1 MAETLPGSTPY
12 GRRRAKPRRRHGVAR
27 TIGSVVLALAMV
39 AGLSVVFLYR
49 HLNDN
54 LTVLDPTGML
64 TNRPEKTRVAK
75 DVPSEPLNILVMGS
89 DTRDGEG
96 NGIDQFTGTG
106 ARSDTTILFHLSA
119 DRQSAYG
126 VSIPRDSLVDRPECT
141 KADGDVVPGADN
153 VMWNEAFSVGGPL
166 CTVQQFE
173 QITGVFVDHFV
184 VVDFNGFRDMVDAVG
199 GVEVCIPEPI
209 TDPEHGINI
218 PAGTSEISGYTAL
231 NYVRARYTIGDGSDI
246 GRIKRQQAFVAAMAG
261 KVVSGGVLGRLDRLV
276 PFLNAATK
284 SLTVD
289 PGMSNVIKIGQ
300 IGLGFAGIGLS
311 NIRFSTVPF
320 EYSTDPGEEGRVVW
334 TKDAATVW
342 RKVAA
347 DKALTKRLEDTVIS
361 AGDVPGVST
370 PSDSASPSASGD
382 PSASTSGSPSASGS
396 ASPSPDASSSA
407 DAERAQQLE
416 AAGLCA

>member
-12 GRRRAKPRRRHGVAR
+12 GRRRAKPRRRHSVAK
-27 TIGSVVLALAMV
+27 TIGSVVLALAMIG
-39 AGLSVVFLYR
+39 GLSAVFLYR

-54 LTVLDPTGML
+54 LTVLDPSGML
-64 TNRPEKTRVAK
+64 SNRPVKELAADK
-75 DVPSEPLNILVMGS
+75 PSEPLNVLVMGS

-96 NGIDQFTGTG
+96 NGIDPLTGMG

-119 DRQSAYG
+119 DRQNAYG

-141 KADGDVVPGADN
+141 KANGDVVPAADN
-153 VMWNEAFSVGGPL
+153 VMWNDAFSVGGPL

-173 QITGVFVDHFV
+173 QLTGVFVDHFV

-209 TDPEHGINI
+209 VDPEHGINI

-246 GRIKRQQAFVAAMAG
+246 GRIKRQQAFAAAMAG

-276 PFLNAATK
+276 PFLDAATK

-289 PGMSNVIKIGQ
+289 PGLSNVIKIGQ

-311 NIRFSTVPF
+311 SIRFSTVPF
-320 EYSTDPGEEGRVVW
+320 EYSTVPGEEGRVVW
-334 TKDAATVW
+334 TKDAGEVW

-347 DKALTKRLEDTVIS
+347 DKPLTKRLEDTVIS

-370 PSDSASPSASGD
+370 PSDSPSPSASGD
-382 PSASTSGSPSASGS
+382 PSESPSGSGS
-396 ASPSPDASSSA
+396 ASPSPGASSSA
-407 DAERAQQLE
+407 DAERAQELA